1 MLGISFRRTSERDW
15 HERLSSAN
23 SISLMREDLYNT
35 TLPSDGRAVASV
47 QSAWRTGLSDALE
60 WSPARGLLKQE
71 RHCRRVPL
79 RLIAASSS
87 LRSSVCPFGGAMK
100 QKMVTVLVVLIAQ
113 ALVFQSAQAYPDR
126 PIKLVVPSPA
136 GGPPDQIARLISDK
150 MAAALGQPVIV
161 ENRTGGAG
169 GIIGAKSVATAEPDG
184 YTLFMGSTSSV
195 LIAPLIYKN
204 AGYTAATF
212 APVARV
218 AETTEML
225 ALHPSVPANTVSE
238 LVALAKS
245 RPGALSYGSA
255 GVGTLPHLEGEFLKT
270 AAQIEM
276 VHVPYRGGGQAL
288 TGLLGGEVQLLFSTL
303 VQILPQ
309 VRDGR
314 LKGLAVTSETR
325 SPLAPDLP
333 TMVESGFDQFIT
345 TSVNVIVAPPRTPL

>member
-1 MLGISFRRTSERDW
+1 MQQK
-15 HERLSSAN
+15 
-23 SISLMREDLYNT
+23 
-35 TLPSDGRAVASV
+35 TLA
-47 QSAWRTGLSDALE
+47 
-60 WSPARGLLKQE
+60 
-71 RHCRRVPL
+71 
-79 RLIAASSS
+79 
-87 LRSSVCPFGGAMK
+87 
-100 QKMVTVLVVLIAQ
+100 VLVALISP
-113 ALVFQSAQAYPDR
+113 LFVFQSAQAYPDR

-195 LIAPLIYKN
+195 LIAPLIYRN

-225 ALHPSVPANTVSE
+225 ALHPSVPANSVSE
-238 LVALAKS
+238 LVSLAKS
-245 RPGALSYGSA
+245 RPDALSYGSA

-276 VHVPYRGGGQAL
+276 VHVPYRGGGHAL
-288 TGLLGGEVQLLFSTL
+288 TGLLGGEVQVLFSTL
-303 VQILPQ
+303 VQTLPQ
-309 VRDGR
+309 VREGR
-314 LKGLAVTSETR
+314 VKGLAVTSERR

-345 TSVNVIVAPPRTPL
+345 TSVNVIVAPPGTPLTIRRQINQATAAALASSEVQQAFATLGAEARGASPEEVASYLAEAQQRWSRLIERARISID

>member
-1 MLGISFRRTSERDW
+1 MKRKML
-15 HERLSSAN
+15 A
-23 SISLMREDLYNT
+23 
-35 TLPSDGRAVASV
+35 
-47 QSAWRTGLSDALE
+47 
-60 WSPARGLLKQE
+60 
-71 RHCRRVPL
+71 
-79 RLIAASSS
+79 
-87 LRSSVCPFGGAMK
+87 
-100 QKMVTVLVVLIAQ
+100 VLIAFV
-113 ALVFQSAQAYPDR
+113 ASLVISQSVQAYPDR

-136 GGPPDQIARLISDK
+136 GGPPDQIARLLSEK

-169 GIIGAKSVATAEPDG
+169 GIIGAKSVAMAEPDG

-195 LIAPLIYKN
+195 LIAPLIYRN

-212 APVARV
+212 APIARA

-225 ALHPSVPANTVSE
+225 ALHPSVPANSISE
-238 LVALAKS
+238 LVTLAKS

-270 AAQIEM
+270 AANIEM

-288 TGLLGGEVQLLFSTL
+288 TGLLGGEVQVLFSTL

-309 VRDGR
+309 VPDGWV
-314 LKGLAVTSETR
+314 KGLAVTSERR

-345 TSVNVIVAPPRTPL
+345 TSVNVIVAPPGTSLTIRRQINQAAAAALASTEVQQAFATLGAEARPASPEEVASYLAEAQQRWSRLIERARISID

>member
-1 MLGISFRRTSERDW
+1 MQQK
-15 HERLSSAN
+15 
-23 SISLMREDLYNT
+23 
-35 TLPSDGRAVASV
+35 TLA
-47 QSAWRTGLSDALE
+47 
-60 WSPARGLLKQE
+60 
-71 RHCRRVPL
+71 
-79 RLIAASSS
+79 
-87 LRSSVCPFGGAMK
+87 
-100 QKMVTVLVVLIAQ
+100 VLVALISP
-113 ALVFQSAQAYPDR
+113 LFVFQSAQAYPDR

-169 GIIGAKSVATAEPDG
+169 GIIGAKSVASAEPDG

-195 LIAPLIYKN
+195 LIAPLIYRN

-225 ALHPSVPANTVSE
+225 ALHPSVPANSVSE
-238 LVALAKS
+238 LVSLAKS
-245 RPGALSYGSA
+245 RPDALSYGSA

-276 VHVPYRGGGQAL
+276 VHVPYRGGGHAL
-288 TGLLGGEVQLLFSTL
+288 TGLLGGEVQVLFSTL

-309 VRDGR
+309 VREGR
-314 LKGLAVTSETR
+314 VKGLAVTSERR

-345 TSVNVIVAPPRTPL
+345 TSVNVIVAPPGTPLTIRRQINQAAAAALASSEVQQAFATLGAEARGASPEEVASYLAEAQQRWSRLIERARISID